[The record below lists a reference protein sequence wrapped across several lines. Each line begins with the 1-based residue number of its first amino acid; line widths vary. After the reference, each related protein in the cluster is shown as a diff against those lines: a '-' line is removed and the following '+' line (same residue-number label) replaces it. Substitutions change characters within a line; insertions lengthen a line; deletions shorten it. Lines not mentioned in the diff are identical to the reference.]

1 MADANQIMGTY
12 GRLLRKNVRL
22 NALAQKA
29 WSYKDAH
36 EFADKAADL
45 VFEVL
50 KLHMGD
56 PANITRDEAVQIF
69 TAVMKKNHEEVA
81 RVCAKAQN
89 DMYKKAGVGL
99 KALTPDFNADK
110 AHGLATVVTDT
121 EEITDD
127 YIRTLIKNNSL
138 AVVDDSIRV
147 NAAAATNLGLAVHIT
162 RTYDDVGLHN
172 GKDVC
177 KWCMER
183 AGDWTDYAEAYQAGA
198 FERHPGCGCLIEYH
212 VGKTHTWQNRAG
224 GWNEF

>member
-1 MADANQIMGTY
+1 MADVNQILRAY
-12 GRLLRKNVRL
+12 GKQLRKNVRL
-22 NALAQKA
+22 NHLAENA
-29 WSYKDAH
+29 WNYKDAH
-36 EFADKAADL
+36 DFAGKAAELLCD
-45 VFEVL
+45 VL
-50 KLHMGD
+50 KLYMD
-56 PANITRDEAVQIF
+56 PATVTYDDAVQIF

-110 AHGLATVVTDT
+110 ARGLATVVTDT

-147 NAAAATNLGLAVHIT
+147 NAAAATNLGLTVHIT

-177 KWCMER
+177 QWCMDR
-183 AGDWTDYAEAYQAGA
+183 VGDWTDYGEAFRAGA
-198 FERHPGCGCLIEYH
+198 FERHPGCGCMIEYH

>member
-1 MADANQIMGTY
+1 MADVNQILRAY
-12 GRLLRKNVRL
+12 GKQLRKNVRL
-22 NALAQKA
+22 NHLAENA
-29 WSYKDAH
+29 WNYNDAH
-36 EFADKAADL
+36 DFASKAAELLCD
-45 VFEVL
+45 VL
-50 KLHMGD
+50 KLYMD
-56 PANITRDEAVQIF
+56 PATVTYDDAVQIF

-110 AHGLATVVTDT
+110 ARGLATVVTDT

-177 KWCMER
+177 QWCMDR
-183 AGDWTDYAEAYQAGA
+183 VGDWTDYGEAFRAGA
-198 FERHPGCGCLIEYH
+198 FERHPGCGCMIEYH